1 MFNALLN
8 KDDPDY
14 LIEDFW
20 LGLKQNM
27 TNFYNDKNI
36 VSLSRCVNSWSTRL
50 NLLKQKKQYEL
61 IEKLIYNYL
70 SLYGIDVLRSGNMY
84 YLGLLNTNIKRWDKI
99 CSQSYI
105 TGYQNCMIMLLEISY
120 KLYYKS
126 KNENELNKIKNLF
139 RDIELYLMY
148 DDFQLL
154 IEYSI
159 KYKKTSIIDTLIKY
173 NSNKIYKDISS
184 IIGKNVNGLSGKKI
198 LGLLN

>member
-126 KNENELNKIKNLF
+126 KNENELNEIKNLF